1 VNRRHLLAL
10 SGAVGLTSPGL
21 AAPAWA
27 QSPALPRI
35 AYMSG
40 RSLATD
46 GHLLVAF
53 KEGLKTAGYVDGQN
67 VTIDVRWGDGHY
79 DQVPAL
85 LAELIAAKPD
95 VIAAVGGNPVGIDA
109 KKVTSTIP
117 VVFSAGADPVLIGL
131 VSNLSRPDG
140 NLTGITLWAGE
151 LDAKR
156 LDLLRAMLP
165 KVRNVAL
172 LMNPTN
178 PGVAQEMQR
187 MAEAA
192 KALDMELLV
201 LNAQTS
207 SGIDRAFESLP
218 AGKIDA
224 LAVVAD
230 AFLINYRDRILKL
243 ASARNLPAIFPAR
256 EFVED
261 GGLVSYGT
269 RWADMYRIVGSYT
282 GRILKGAKPGDLPV
296 QRPNT
301 YELVINLKTA
311 RALGLTVPPI
321 MLARADEVIE

>member
-1 VNRRHLLAL
+1 MKRRDLLIL
-10 SGAVGLTSPGL
+10 LT
-21 AAPAWA
+21 AAAGVAPQSRA
-27 QSPALPRI
+27 QSPAFPRI

-46 GHLLVAF
+46 GHLFVAF
-53 KEGLKTAGYVDGQN
+53 KEGLKTAGYVEGQN
-67 VTIDVRWGDGHY
+67 VAIDVRWADGHY

-165 KVRNVAL
+165 KARNVAL

-178 PGVAQEMQR
+178 PGVAQEVQR

-243 ASARNLPAIFPAR
+243 AAARNLPAIFPAR

-282 GRILKGAKPGDLPV
+282 GRILKGAKPSDLPI

>member
-1 VNRRHLLAL
+1 MNRRRLLAL
-10 SGAVGLTSPGL
+10 S
-21 AAPAWA
+21 AASGIAPPAWA
-27 QSPALPRI
+27 QSALPRI
-35 AYMSG
+35 AYISG

-46 GHLLVAF
+46 GHLLLAF
-53 KEGLKTAGYVDGQN
+53 KEGLKTAGYVDGKN
-67 VTIDVRWGDGHY
+67 VTIDVRWADGHY
-79 DQVPAL
+79 DQVRAIL
-85 LAELIAAKPD
+85 DQMISAKPD
-95 VIAAVGGNPVGIDA
+95 IIAAVGGNPVGIDA
-109 KKVTSTIP
+109 KKATSTIP

-131 VSNLSRPDG
+131 VSNLSRPEG

-151 LDAKR
+151 LDSKR

-165 KVRNVAL
+165 QAKNVAL

-178 PGVAQEMQR
+178 PGVAQEVQR

-192 KALDMELLV
+192 RALDMELV
-201 LNAQTS
+201 TINAQTS

-218 AGKIDA
+218 AGKVDA

-230 AFLINYRDRILKL
+230 AFLINYRERILKL
-243 ASARNLPAIFPAR
+243 AAERQLPAIYPSR
-256 EFVED
+256 EFVTD

-282 GRILKGAKPGDLPV
+282 GRILKGAKPSDLPI

-311 RALGLTVPPI
+311 RSLGIAVPPI
-321 MLARADEVIE
+321 MLARADEIVE

>member
-1 VNRRHLLAL
+1 
-10 SGAVGLTSPGL
+10 
-21 AAPAWA
+21 
-27 QSPALPRI
+27 
-35 AYMSG
+35 
-40 RSLATD
+40 
-46 GHLLVAF
+46 
-53 KEGLKTAGYVDGQN
+53 
-67 VTIDVRWGDGHY
+67 
-79 DQVPAL
+79 
-85 LAELIAAKPD
+85 
-95 VIAAVGGNPVGIDA
+95 
-109 KKVTSTIP
+109 
-117 VVFSAGADPVLIGL
+117 VFSAGADPVLIGL
-131 VSNLSRPDG
+131 VSNLGRPDG

-151 LDAKR
+151 LDSKR

-165 KVRNVAL
+165 TAKNVAL

-178 PGVAQEMQR
+178 PGIAQEVVR

-192 KALDMELLV
+192 KALDMQLFTIE
-201 LNAQTS
+201 AQTS
-207 SGIDRAFESLP
+207 SGIDRAFDSLP

-230 AFLINYRDRILKL
+230 AFLINYRERILRL
-243 ASARNLPAIFPAR
+243 AAERKLPAIFPSR

-282 GRILKGAKPGDLPV
+282 GRILKGAKPRDLPI

-311 RALGLTVPPI
+311 KALGITVPAI

>member
-1 VNRRHLLAL
+1 VKRRDLLVL
-10 SGAVGLTSPGL
+10 SGAMGVVSP
-21 AAPAWA
+21 ARA

-35 AYMSG
+35 AYLSG
-40 RSLATD
+40 RSAATD
-46 GHLLVAF
+46 GHLLAAF
-53 KEGLKTAGYVDGQN
+53 KEGLKTVGFVDGQT
-67 VTIDVRWGDGHY
+67 VTIDVRWADGHY

-85 LAELIAAKPD
+85 LARLMASKPD

-109 KKVTSTIP
+109 KKATSTIP

-131 VSNLSRPDG
+131 VSNLSRPEG

-151 LDAKR
+151 LDSKR

-165 KVRNVAL
+165 KAKNVAL

-178 PGVAQEMQR
+178 PGVAQEVER

-192 KALDMELLV
+192 KALDMELFTI
-201 LNAQTS
+201 NAETS

-230 AFLINYRDRILKL
+230 AFLINYRARILKL
-243 ASARNLPAIFPAR
+243 AAARNLPAIFPSR

-282 GRILKGAKPGDLPV
+282 GRILKGARPSDLPI

-301 YELVINLKTA
+301 YELVVNLKTA
-311 RALGLTVPPI
+311 RTLGITVPPI

>member
-1 VNRRHLLAL
+1 MKRRDLLVL
-10 SGAVGLTSPGL
+10 SGAMGVVSP
-21 AAPAWA
+21 ARA

-35 AYMSG
+35 AYLSG
-40 RSLATD
+40 RSAATD
-46 GHLLVAF
+46 GHLLAAF
-53 KEGLKTAGYVDGQN
+53 KEGLKTVGFVDGQT
-67 VTIDVRWGDGHY
+67 VTIDVRWADGHY

-85 LAELIAAKPD
+85 LARLMASKPD

-109 KKVTSTIP
+109 KKATSTIP

-131 VSNLSRPDG
+131 VSNLSRPEG

-151 LDAKR
+151 LDSKR

-165 KVRNVAL
+165 KAKNVAL

-178 PGVAQEMQR
+178 PGVAQEVER

-192 KALDMELLV
+192 KALDMELFTI
-201 LNAQTS
+201 NAETS

-230 AFLINYRDRILKL
+230 AFLINYRARILKL
-243 ASARNLPAIFPAR
+243 AAARNLPAIFPSR

-282 GRILKGAKPGDLPV
+282 GRILKGARPSDLPI

-301 YELVINLKTA
+301 YELVVNLKTA
-311 RALGLTVPPI
+311 RTLGITVPPI

>member
-1 VNRRHLLAL
+1 MKRRDLLVL
-10 SGAVGLTSPGL
+10 SGVMGVVSP
-21 AAPAWA
+21 ARA

-35 AYMSG
+35 AYLSG
-40 RSLATD
+40 RSAVTD

-53 KEGLKTAGYVDGQN
+53 KEGLKTAGFIDGQN
-67 VTIDVRWGDGHY
+67 VTIDVRWADGHY

-85 LAELIAAKPD
+85 LARLIAGKPD

-109 KKVTSTIP
+109 KKATSTIP

-151 LDAKR
+151 LDSKR

-165 KVRNVAL
+165 KAKNVAL

-178 PGVAQEMQR
+178 PGVAQEVER

-192 KALDMELLV
+192 KALDMELFTI
-201 LNAQTS
+201 NAETS

-230 AFLINYRDRILKL
+230 AFLINYRERILTL
-243 ASARNLPAIFPAR
+243 AAARHLPAIFPSR
-256 EFVED
+256 EFVVD

-282 GRILKGAKPGDLPV
+282 GRILKGAKPSDLPI

-311 RALGLTVPPI
+311 KTLGITVPPI
-321 MLARADEVIE
+321 MLARADEVLE

>member
-1 VNRRHLLAL
+1 MKRRDLLVL
-10 SGAVGLTSPGL
+10 SGAMGVVSP
-21 AAPAWA
+21 ARA

-35 AYMSG
+35 AYLSG
-40 RSLATD
+40 RSAATD
-46 GHLLVAF
+46 GHLLAAF
-53 KEGLKTAGYVDGQN
+53 KEGLKTVGFVDGQT
-67 VTIDVRWGDGHY
+67 VTIDVRWADGHY

-85 LAELIAAKPD
+85 LARLMASKPD

-109 KKVTSTIP
+109 KKATSTIP

-131 VSNLSRPDG
+131 VSNLSRPEG

-151 LDAKR
+151 LDSKR

-165 KVRNVAL
+165 KAKNVAL

-178 PGVAQEMQR
+178 PGVAQEVER

-192 KALDMELLV
+192 KALDMELFTI
-201 LNAQTS
+201 NAETS

-230 AFLINYRDRILKL
+230 AFLINYRARILKL
-243 ASARNLPAIFPAR
+243 AAARNLPAIFPSR

-282 GRILKGAKPGDLPV
+282 GRILKGAWPSDLPI

-301 YELVINLKTA
+301 YELVVNLKTA
-311 RALGLTVPPI
+311 RTLGITVPPI

>member
-1 VNRRHLLAL
+1 MKRRHFLVL
-10 SGAVGLTSPGL
+10 SSTLGVESPG
-21 AAPAWA
+21 WA

-35 AYMSG
+35 AYLSG
-40 RSLATD
+40 RSVATD
-46 GHLLVAF
+46 GHLLAAF
-53 KEGLKTAGYVDGQN
+53 KEGLKAAGYVDGQN
-67 VTIDVRWGDGHY
+67 VAIDVRWADGHY

-85 LAELIAAKPD
+85 LAQLISSRPD
-95 VIAAVGGNPVGIDA
+95 VIAAVGGNTVGVDA
-109 KKVTSTIP
+109 KKATSTIP

-165 KVRNVAL
+165 KAKSVAL

-178 PGVAQEMQR
+178 PGVAQEVER

-192 KALDMELLV
+192 KTLDMELV
-201 LNAQTS
+201 TINAETS

-218 AGKIDA
+218 AGKVDA

-230 AFLINYRDRILKL
+230 AFLINYRERILKL
-243 ASARNLPAIFPAR
+243 AAARNLPAIFPSR
-256 EFVED
+256 EFVVD

-282 GRILKGAKPGDLPV
+282 GRILKGAKPSDLPI

-301 YELVINLKTA
+301 YELVINLRTA
-311 RALGLTVPPI
+311 RTLGITVPPI

>member
-1 VNRRHLLAL
+1 MKRRDLLVL
-10 SGAVGLTSPGL
+10 SGALGIASPG
-21 AAPAWA
+21 WA
-27 QSPALPRI
+27 QSPGLPRI
-35 AYMSG
+35 AYVSG
-40 RSLATD
+40 RSVVTD
-46 GHLLVAF
+46 GHLLAAF
-53 KEGLKTAGYVDGQN
+53 KEGLKTAGFVDGQN
-67 VTIDVRWGDGHY
+67 VTIDVRWADGHY
-79 DQVPAL
+79 DRVPAL
-85 LAELIAAKPD
+85 LAQLMASKPD

-109 KKVTSTIP
+109 KKATSTIP

-151 LDAKR
+151 LDSKR

-165 KVRNVAL
+165 KAKNVAL

-178 PGVAQEMQR
+178 PGVAQEVER

-192 KALDMELLV
+192 KALDMELFTI
-201 LNAQTS
+201 NAQTS

-230 AFLINYRDRILKL
+230 AFLINYRERILKL
-243 ASARNLPAIFPAR
+243 AAERKFPAIFPSR
-256 EFVED
+256 EFVVD

-282 GRILKGAKPGDLPV
+282 GRILKGAKPSDLPI

-311 RALGLTVPPI
+311 RTLGITVPPI

>member
-1 VNRRHLLAL
+1 MKRRTLLAL
-10 SGAVGLTSPGL
+10 SGAVGIASPG
-21 AAPAWA
+21 WA

-35 AYMSG
+35 AYLSG
-40 RSLATD
+40 RSVTTD
-46 GHLLVAF
+46 GHLLGAF
-53 KEGLKTAGYVDGQN
+53 KEGLKTEGYVDGQN
-67 VTIDVRWGDGHY
+67 VTIDVRWADGRY
-79 DQVPAL
+79 DHVPAL
-85 LAELIAAKPD
+85 LSELIAAKPN

-109 KKVTSTIP
+109 KKATSTIP
-117 VVFSAGADPVLIGL
+117 VVFSAGADPMLIGL

-151 LDAKR
+151 LDSKR

-165 KVRNVAL
+165 TAKNVAL

-178 PGVAQEMQR
+178 PGVAQEVQR

-192 KALDMELLV
+192 KALDMALV
-201 LNAQTS
+201 TINAQTS

-230 AFLINYRDRILKL
+230 AFLINYRARILEL
-243 ASARNLPAIFPAR
+243 AAARKLPAIFPSR

-282 GRILKGAKPGDLPV
+282 GRILKGARPSDLPI

-311 RALGLTVPPI
+311 KTLGITVPPI
-321 MLARADEVIE
+321 MLARADEVLE